1 MADVHGSDSMTAWQ
15 WRVLKIFPDEA
26 VDDPENIKN
35 FFRAKRIGPRPK
47 IQHWPIEV
55 EFGTA
60 TTVLGKMSVRFSRM
74 GSGRPLEIP
83 FYVSLDRYISDLKP
97 LLADGL
103 FLRVCDAAERSFPYP
118 YKAGGV
124 GTLIGR
130 RFAYLHFQCGDK
142 FGLT

>member
-1 MADVHGSDSMTAWQ
+1 MDQPGSDSMTAWQ
-15 WRVLKIFPDEA
+15 WRVMLIWPDEA

-60 TTVLGKMSVRFSRM
+60 TTVLGKMLMEFTRM
-74 GSGRPLEIP
+74 GGRRRTIP
-83 FYVSLDRYISDLKP
+83 FYVSLDRYMTDLRP

-103 FLRVCDAAERSFPYP
+103 FLRVCDDAERSFPYP

-130 RFAYLHFQCGDK
+130 RFDYLHFQCGDK
-142 FGLT
+142 LGLT